1 MVDAIKVILAKK
13 EVTYGV
19 DAAPTG
25 AANAVLTR
33 NYSSK
38 PIDTDRL
45 DRDLDLPG
53 YGARASA
60 TSNERRTISY
70 EVEIAGS
77 GAVGT
82 APAWMELLEACGML
96 APVVTAGVSAVQQF
110 AGPGVAASSLTQH
123 DYLSDQRRKTVGSC
137 GTFTINVTAGAY
149 GFFGFQFTGLV
160 PAASPFDKS
169 APPTTVLTRWKQPVE
184 VNVDNTTVSLD
195 GYSPVMRSWTMETGV
210 NVALRNLVGSRYVR
224 RGNHALTSTLV
235 IEAPDIATK
244 DFITGLRTN
253 GLFPFALTHGVG
265 AGKSVNFASA
275 KVQITDIAESEDDDG
290 TVMWSLSLTHTIE
303 DGAADLIITAT

>member
-13 EVTYGV
+13 EDVYAT

-45 DRDLDLPG
+45 DRNLDLPG

-77 GAVGT
+77 GAAGT
-82 APAWMELLEACGML
+82 APPWMELLEACGL
-96 APVVTAGVSAVQQF
+96 LPPVLTVGVSAVQQF
-110 AGPGVAASSLTQH
+110 AAPGVPASSLTQH
-123 DYLSDQRRKTVGSC
+123 DYQSDQRRKTVGSR
-137 GTFTINVTAGAY
+137 GTLSIDLTAGAY

-160 PAASPFDKS
+160 PAATPFDKS
-169 APPTTVLTRWKQPVE
+169 APPATTLTRWMQPQE

-195 GYSPVMRSWTMETGV
+195 GFSPVVRSWKMDAGV
-210 NVALRNLVGSRYVR
+210 EVALRNLIGSRYVR
-224 RGNHALTSTLV
+224 RGNHALTSTLL
-235 IEAPDIATK
+235 IETPDIATK

-253 GLFPFALTHGVG
+253 GLFPWSLTHGVG
-265 AGKSVNFASA
+265 AGHVTEFSSE
-275 KVQITDIAESEDDDG
+275 KVQITDIAESEEDG
-290 TVMWSLSLTHTIE
+290 ILMWTLSLTHTIE
-303 DGAADLIITAT
+303 GGVPDLVITST